1 MSPVAL
7 KTIFGET
14 ARNRCSSRSASRGL
28 ALRVSRVNR
37 WTGFMLATSTQEP
50 GRTLSDLAYE
60 RDPQPELESS
70 GEHSLGR

>member
-1 MSPVAL
+1 
-7 KTIFGET
+7 
-14 ARNRCSSRSASRGL
+14 
-28 ALRVSRVNR
+28 
-37 WTGFMLATSTQEP
+37 MLATSTQEP